1 MAGVKLVVALLLLV
15 YVSWA
20 GALVHHVVGGDRG
33 WDTSSD
39 IEAWLSNKVFR
50 VGDKIWFIYS
60 GGQEGVVELKS
71 REEFDSCD
79 VSNPIRTYTEG
90 LDAVLMGS
98 EGIRFFT
105 SSKPKSCKD
114 GLRLL
119 VEVQSNREIK
129 SDAKSETAT
138 ITLAAGPISFSA
150 GAPAATTLAAGPIS
164 SPAVGLAATTLAD
177 GPISSSAVAPAATT
191 LAPEPISPSAATHFT
206 CT

>member
-39 IEAWLSNKVFR
+39 IEAWSSNKVFR

-79 VSNPIRTYTEG
+79 LSNPIRTYTEG

-98 EGIRFFT
+98 EGIRYFT
-105 SSKPKSCKD
+105 SSKPKSCKV

-119 VEVQSNREIK
+119 VDVQSNLEIK

-138 ITLAAGPISFSA
+138 TTLAAGPISTLAAGPISFSA
-150 GAPAATTLAAGPIS
+150 
-164 SPAVGLAATTLAD
+164 
-177 GPISSSAVAPAATT
+177 VAPAATT
-191 LAPEPISPSAATHFT
+191 LQLGPYPLLL
-206 CT
+206 

>member
-1 MAGVKLVVALLLLV
+1 MCFSIFYFLMEIFFPLLL
-15 YVSWA
+15 WA
-20 GALVHHVVGGDRG
+20 G
-33 WDTSSD
+33 
-39 IEAWLSNKVFR
+39 
-50 VGDKIWFIYS
+50 FIYS

-98 EGIRFFT
+98 EGIRYFT

>member
-1 MAGVKLVVALLLLV
+1 MAEVKLVVALLLLV

-39 IEAWLSNKVFR
+39 VQAWLSNKVFR

-98 EGIRFFT
+98 EGIRYFT

-119 VEVQSNREIK
+119 VEVQSNLGWEPRR
-129 SDAKSETAT
+129 
-138 ITLAAGPISFSA
+138 ITS
-150 GAPAATTLAAGPIS
+150 
-164 SPAVGLAATTLAD
+164 
-177 GPISSSAVAPAATT
+177 
-191 LAPEPISPSAATHFT
+191 SAATVAGPSPPRSETGCPTKCSESETKSGSYTPQHRRALLSSGARRNSSRAM
-206 CT
+206 